1 MQKVVEFLN
10 VNPVQYL
17 ATVGRDGKAKCRPF
31 MFCCEKDG
39 KLCFDKVLYV
49 EGDKTLVGQPF
60 VAGAKV
66 NATIVKQGKEKKIH
80 VLRYKAKS
88 NLRVHHGHRQ
98 PYTAL
103 KIESIDVK

>member
-1 MQKVVEFLN
+1 MYAIILTGGKQVKAE
-10 VNPVQYL
+10 
-17 ATVGRDGKAKCRPF
+17 VGQVIYTEKIDG
-31 MFCCEKDG
+31 EKDG
-39 KLCFDKVLYV
+39 KVCFDKVLYV

-88 NLRVHHGHRQ
+88 NLHVHHGHRQ

-103 KIESIDVK
+103 KIESIGVK